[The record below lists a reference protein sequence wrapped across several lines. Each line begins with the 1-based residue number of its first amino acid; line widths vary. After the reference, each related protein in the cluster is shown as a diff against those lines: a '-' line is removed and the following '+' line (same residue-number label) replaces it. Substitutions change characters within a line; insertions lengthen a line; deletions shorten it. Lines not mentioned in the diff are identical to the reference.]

1 MKTEIG
7 LRQRAIALHLQGWN
21 KSEIARKLQ
30 RSRSWVQR
38 WIGRYTCTAPNARF
52 AKQIGCK
59 CHSEEP
65 RLSLQDHSRAPQTM
79 TWCYPE
85 RIKNMVL
92 QIRVEREKGKRT
104 KYQYA
109 LVSAQ
114 AIYYELRDLRV
125 SPLPSPRT
133 IHGWLKQAGRIAKH
147 KSRKAPNP
155 TYPDLPCK
163 AVNDV
168 QELDFKGPF
177 YLQDHAHK
185 YYLMVLRDKMSK
197 KTALRAL
204 ATKSMDAILDFL
216 VDTWQRM
223 GCPRYL
229 KMDNCLDFRG
239 SNLYPRSPSKL
250 MRVCLDLG
258 VQPVF
263 IPLREPWRNGV
274 VENLNGL
281 LARFLFRT
289 QTFETEKQLH
299 QAVQRMETT
308 INTTHRLPAL
318 EGKTPQEFA
327 AKAKLRYPPA
337 NYEWRRRDLRLLKG
351 NVTFIRFVRKSGR
364 ITLTAKDKFLI
375 GKKYKWQYVM
385 ANVDVAKHK
394 LQVIWQ
400 GKHIRSFDYR

>member
-1 MKTEIG
+1 MKTESKI
-7 LRQRAIALHLQGWN
+7 RQQAVALHLQGWK

-30 RSRSWVQR
+30 RSRRWVHR
-38 WIGRYTCTAPNARF
+38 WISRYTTESRT
-52 AKQIGCK
+52 
-59 CHSEEP
+59 E
-65 RLSLQDHSRAPQTM
+65 SLQDHSRAPKQIG
-79 TWCYPE
+79 WAYPE
-85 RIKNMVL
+85 RIKSMVL
-92 QIRVEREKGKRT
+92 QLRAERERGRRA

-114 AIYYELRDLRV
+114 AIYYELRELHI

-133 IHGWLKQAGRIAKH
+133 IHLWLKQAGRIPE
-147 KSRKAPNP
+147 RKVRKPPNA
-155 TYPDLPCK
+155 TYPVLPCR

-168 QELDFKGPF
+168 QELDFKGPL
-177 YLQDHAHK
+177 YLKDRSHK
-185 YYLMVLRDKMSK
+185 YYLMVLRDKVSK

-204 ATKSMDAILDFL
+204 ANKSMDAILGFL
-216 VDTWQRM
+216 VDAWQSM
-223 GCPRYL
+223 GCPKRL

-258 VQPVF
+258 IQPVF

-289 QTFETEKQLH
+289 HSFQTEKQLH

-308 INTTHRLPAL
+308 LNTMHRLPAL

-327 AKAKLRYPPA
+327 ATASLRYPPA
-337 NYEWRRRDLRLLKG
+337 HYDWRTRDLQLLKG
-351 NVTFIRFVRKSGR
+351 KVTFIRFVRKSGR

-375 GKKYKWQYVM
+375 GKKYKWHYVM
-385 ANVDVAKHK
+385 ANVDVAKRK
-394 LQVIWQ
+394 LHVLCQ
-400 GKHIRSFDYR
+400 GKQVRSFAYR

>member
-1 MKTEIG
+1 MKTEVE
-7 LRQRAIALHLQGWN
+7 LRKRAVALSMQGRK
-21 KSEIARKLQ
+21 KSEIARVLQ
-30 RSRSWVQR
+30 RSRPWVDR
-38 WIGRYTCTAPNARF
+38 WIDRYRAEA
-52 AKQIGCK
+52 
-59 CHSEEP
+59 P
-65 RLSLQDHSRAPQTM
+65 RLSLQDRSRAPKQRR
-79 TWCYPE
+79 CAYPE
-85 RIKNMVL
+85 RIKRMVV
-92 QIRVEREKGKRT
+92 QIRQAREQGQRA

-114 AIYYELRDLRV
+114 AIYYELQELGV
-125 SPLPSPRT
+125 SPIPSPRT
-133 IHGWLKQAGRIAKH
+133 IHGWLKEAGQIPERR
-147 KSRKAPNP
+147 SQKAPNL
-155 TYPDLPCK
+155 TYPVLPCQ

-185 YYLMVLRDKMSK
+185 YYLVALRDKWSK

-204 ATKSMDAILDFL
+204 ANKSMDAILDFL
-216 VDTWQRM
+216 VSTWQNI

-281 LARFLFRT
+281 LDRFLFRT
-289 QTFETEKQLH
+289 RTFETEKQLH
-299 QAVQRMETT
+299 QAVRRMETT
-308 INTTHRLPAL
+308 INTRHRLPAL
-318 EGKTPQEFA
+318 EGKTPQEFVA
-327 AKAKLRYPPA
+327 RAKHRYPPA
-337 NYEWRRRDLRLLKG
+337 DYDWRTRDLRGVKG
-351 NVTFIRFVRKSGR
+351 KVTFIRFVRKSGR

-385 ANVDVAKHK
+385 AVVDVVKQK
-394 LQVIWQ
+394 LHVLWQ
-400 GKHIRSFDYR
+400 GKHLTSFDYR

>member
-1 MKTEIG
+1 MRTEIE

-21 KSEIARKLQ
+21 KSEIARKVQ
-30 RSRSWVQR
+30 RSRRWVQR
-38 WIGRYTCTAPNARF
+38 WIQRYR
-52 AKQIGCK
+52 
-59 CHSEEP
+59 SENP
-65 RLSLQDHSRAPQTM
+65 VVSLQDHSRAPRHRS
-79 TWCYPE
+79 WAYPE

-92 QIRVEREKGKRT
+92 QIRKARACGKQA

-114 AIYYELRDLRV
+114 AIYYELRELHV

-133 IHGWLKQAGRIAKH
+133 IHGWLKQAGQIAER
-147 KSRKAPNP
+147 KSRKVPNP
-155 TYPDLPCK
+155 TYPVLPCRG
-163 AVNDV
+163 VNDV

-177 YLQDHAHK
+177 YLQDHSHK
-185 YYLMVLRDKMSK
+185 YYLVALRDKRSK

-204 ATKSMDAILDFL
+204 ASKSMDAILDFL
-216 VDTWQRM
+216 LSAWQKM
-223 GCPRYL
+223 GCPTRL
-229 KMDNCLDFRG
+229 QMDNCLDFRG

-250 MRVCLDLG
+250 VRVCLDLG
-258 VQPVF
+258 IQPIF

-281 LARFLFRT
+281 LDRFLFRT

-299 QAVQRMETT
+299 QAVQRMQTT

-327 AKAKLRYPPA
+327 ATARLRFPPA
-337 NYEWRRRDLRLLKG
+337 HYDWHTRNLQLLKG
-351 NVTFIRFVRKSGR
+351 KVTFIRFVRKSGR

-375 GKKYKWQYVM
+375 GKTYKWQYVL
-385 ANVDVAKHK
+385 ANVDVAKKRLH
-394 LQVIWQ
+394 VIWQ
-400 GKHIRSFDYR
+400 GKHLKSFDYH

>member
-1 MKTEIG
+1 MKTEIE
-7 LRQRAIALHLQGWN
+7 LRKRAIALYLQGWK
-21 KSEIARKLQ
+21 KSEIARKVQ
-30 RSRSWVQR
+30 RSRRWVHR
-38 WIGRYTCTAPNARF
+38 WISRYEPNA
-52 AKQIGCK
+52 
-59 CHSEEP
+59 P
-65 RLSLQDHSRAPQTM
+65 TVSLQDHSRVPQQM
-79 TWCYPE
+79 DGVYPE
-85 RIKNMVL
+85 RIKRMV
-92 QIRVEREKGKRT
+92 IRSRVERERGKRA

-114 AIYYELRDLRV
+114 AIYYELQDLHV
-125 SPLPSPRT
+125 TPLPSPRT
-133 IHGWLKQAGRIAKH
+133 IHRWLKRAGRIRER

-155 TYPDLPCK
+155 TYPLLPCQ

-177 YLQDHAHK
+177 YLQDHLHK
-185 YYLMVLRDKMSK
+185 YYLVALRDKLSK

-204 ATKSMDAILDFL
+204 SNKGMDAILDFL
-216 VDTWQRM
+216 VSAWQSM
-223 GCPRYL
+223 GCPKRL

-250 MRVCLDLG
+250 VRVCLDLG
-258 VQPVF
+258 VKPVF

-281 LARFLFRT
+281 LNRFLLRL

-299 QAVQRMETT
+299 KAVQRMETT

-318 EGKTPQEFA
+318 QGKTPQEFTA
-327 AKAKLRYPPA
+327 NASLCYPPVH
-337 NYEWRRRDLRLLKG
+337 YHWRTRDLQLLKG

-385 ANVDVAKHK
+385 AVVDVAKKRLH
-394 LQVIWQ
+394 VIWQ
-400 GKHIRSFDYR
+400 DKCIKSFDYS

>member
-1 MKTEIG
+1 MKTESA
-7 LRQRAIALHLQGWN
+7 LRKQAIALHRQGWN
-21 KSEIARKLQ
+21 KSEIARKVQ

-38 WIGRYTCTAPNARF
+38 WIGRYHPDAPTV
-52 AKQIGCK
+52 
-59 CHSEEP
+59 
-65 RLSLQDHSRAPQTM
+65 SLQDHSRAPQKM
-79 TWCYPE
+79 TWSYPE
-85 RIKNMVL
+85 RIKNMVI
-92 QIRVEREKGKRT
+92 QIRQEREKGKRT

-114 AIYYELRDLRV
+114 AIYYELRDLHI

-133 IHGWLKQAGRIAKH
+133 IHGWLKQAGRIAAH
-147 KSRKAPNP
+147 KSRKPPNP
-155 TYPDLPCK
+155 TYPDLLCQ

-185 YYLMVLRDKMSK
+185 YYLMVLRDKWSK

-204 ATKSMDAILDFL
+204 ANKSMDAILDFL
-216 VDTWQRM
+216 VAAWQRM

-239 SNLYPRSPSKL
+239 SNLHPRSPSKL

-258 VQPVF
+258 IQPVF

-289 QTFETEKQLH
+289 HTFQTEKQLH
-299 QAVQRMETT
+299 QAVQRMQTT

-318 EGKTPQEFA
+318 QGKTPQEFTA
-327 AKAKLRYPPA
+327 HARLRYPPA
-337 NYEWRRRDLRLLKG
+337 GYEWRRRNLQLLKG
-351 NVTFIRFVRKSGR
+351 NVTFIRLVRKSGR

-375 GKKYKWQYVM
+375 GKKYKWQYVK
-385 ANVDVAKHK
+385 AVVDVARKK
-394 LQVIWQ
+394 LHVIWQ

>member
-1 MKTEIG
+1 MKTELV

-21 KSEIARKLQ
+21 KSEIARKVQ
-30 RSRSWVQR
+30 RSRRWVQR
-38 WIGRYTCTAPNARF
+38 WISRYQAEAPRV
-52 AKQIGCK
+52 
-59 CHSEEP
+59 
-65 RLSLQDHSRAPQTM
+65 SLQDHSRAPKHIP
-79 TWCYPE
+79 WAYPE

-92 QIRVEREKGKRT
+92 QMRMARERGKRA

-114 AIYYELRDLRV
+114 AIYYEMRELGI
-125 SPLPSPRT
+125 SPLPTPDT
-133 IHGWLKQAGRIAKH
+133 IHLWLKQAGRIRER
-147 KSRKAPNP
+147 KSRKPPNP
-155 TYPDLPCK
+155 TYPVLSCR

-168 QELDFKGPF
+168 QELDFKGPLF
-177 YLQDHAHK
+177 LKDHAHK
-185 YYLMVLRDKMSK
+185 YYLMVLRDKLSK

-204 ATKSMDAILDFL
+204 ANKSMDAILDFL
-216 VDTWQRM
+216 LSAWQTL
-223 GCPRYL
+223 GCPKYL

-258 VQPVF
+258 IQPVF

-289 QTFETEKQLH
+289 HTFATEKQLH
-299 QAVQRMETT
+299 QAVQRLETT

-318 EGKTPQEFA
+318 QGKTPQEFTA
-327 AKAKLRYPPA
+327 HARLRYPPN
-337 NYEWRRRDLRLLKG
+337 NYDWRTRDLQLLKG
-351 NVTFIRFVRKSGR
+351 KVTFIRFVRKSGR

-375 GKKYKWQYVM
+375 GKKYKWHYVL
-385 ANVDVAKHK
+385 ANVDVAKRK
-394 LQVIWQ
+394 LHVICQ
-400 GKHIRSFDYR
+400 GKHIKSFDYS

>member
-1 MKTEIG
+1 MLHLLVCEPGGVRMKTESE
-7 LRQRAIALHLQGWN
+7 LRKRAIALYLQGWK
-21 KSEIARKLQ
+21 KSEIARKMQ
-30 RSRSWVQR
+30 RSRRWVHR
-38 WIGRYTCTAPNARF
+38 WIERY
-52 AKQIGCK
+52 
-59 CHSEEP
+59 EP
-65 RLSLQDHSRAPQTM
+65 DTPKLSLQNHSRAPKQREGV
-79 TWCYPE
+79 YSE
-85 RIKNMVL
+85 RIKKMVL
-92 QIRVEREKGKRT
+92 HSREERERGKRA

-114 AIYYELRDLRV
+114 AIYYELRELHV

-133 IHGWLKQAGRIAKH
+133 IHRWLKRAGQIRERKA
-147 KSRKAPNP
+147 RKAPNP
-155 TYPDLPCK
+155 TYPVLSCQ

-177 YLQDHAHK
+177 YLQDHTHK

-204 ATKSMDAILDFL
+204 ATKGMDAILDFL
-216 VDTWQRM
+216 VSAWQNM

-281 LARFLFRT
+281 LNRFLFRL
-289 QTFETEKQLH
+289 QTFATEKQLH
-299 QAVQRMETT
+299 QAVQRLETT

-318 EGKTPQEFA
+318 QGRTPQEFA
-327 AKAKLRYPPA
+327 AHARLRYPPA
-337 NYEWRRRDLRLLKG
+337 NYDWRRRDLQLLKG
-351 NVTFIRFVRKSGR
+351 KVT
-364 ITLTAKDKFLI
+364 
-375 GKKYKWQYVM
+375 
-385 ANVDVAKHK
+385 
-394 LQVIWQ
+394 
-400 GKHIRSFDYR
+400 RS

>member
-1 MKTEIG
+1 MKTEIA
-7 LRQRAIALHLQGWN
+7 LRKQAIALHLQGWN
-21 KSEIARKLQ
+21 KSEIARKVQ

-38 WIGRYTCTAPNARF
+38 WSGRYHPDAPT
-52 AKQIGCK
+52 G
-59 CHSEEP
+59 
-65 RLSLQDHSRAPQTM
+65 SLHDHSRAPQKM
-79 TWCYPE
+79 AWSYPE
-85 RIKNMVL
+85 RIKKMVI
-92 QIRVEREKGKRT
+92 QIRQEREKGKRA

-114 AIYYELRDLRV
+114 AIYYELRELHI

-133 IHGWLKQAGRIAKH
+133 IHVWLKQADRIPER

-155 TYPDLPCK
+155 TYPVLPCQ

-168 QELDFKGPF
+168 HELDFKGPF
-177 YLQDHAHK
+177 YLKDHLHK
-185 YYLMVLRDKMSK
+185 YYLVALRDKLSK

-204 ATKSMDAILDFL
+204 ANKSIDAILDF
-216 VDTWQRM
+216 VVSAWQRI
-223 GCPRYL
+223 GCPKRL

-250 MRVCLDLG
+250 VRVCLDLG
-258 VQPVF
+258 VRPVF

-281 LARFLFRT
+281 LDRFLLRT

-318 EGKTPQEFA
+318 KGKTPQEFA
-327 AKAKLRYPPA
+327 ATAKLRYPPTH
-337 NYEWRRRDLRLLKG
+337 YDWRTRDLQLLKG
-351 NVTFIRFVRKSGR
+351 NVTFIRLVRKSGR
-364 ITLTAKDKFLI
+364 ITVTANDKFLV
-375 GKKYKWQYVM
+375 GKKYKWQYVL
-385 ANVDVAKHK
+385 AVVDVAKK
-394 LQVIWQ
+394 RLNIIWQ
-400 GKHIRSFDYR
+400 AKHLKSFDYS

>member
-1 MKTEIG
+1 MKTELV
-7 LRQRAIALHLQGWN
+7 LRKQAVTLHLQGWN
-21 KSEIARKLQ
+21 KSEIARKVE
-30 RSRSWVQR
+30 RSRRWVQR
-38 WIGRYTCTAPNARF
+38 WISRYQAEAPTV
-52 AKQIGCK
+52 
-59 CHSEEP
+59 
-65 RLSLQDHSRAPQTM
+65 SLQDRSRAPKHIP
-79 TWCYPE
+79 WAYPE
-85 RIKNMVL
+85 QIQTMVL
-92 QIRVEREKGKRT
+92 QMRVARERGKRA

-114 AIYYELRDLRV
+114 AIYYEMRELGIW
-125 SPLPSPRT
+125 PLPTPDT
-133 IHGWLKQAGRIAKH
+133 IHLWLKQAGRIREH

-155 TYPDLPCK
+155 TYPELPCQ
-163 AVNDV
+163 AVNAV
-168 QELDFKGPF
+168 QELDFKGPL

-204 ATKSMDAILDFL
+204 SNKSMDAIVDFL
-216 VDTWQRM
+216 VSAWQNM
-223 GCPRYL
+223 GCPKYL

-289 QTFETEKQLH
+289 HTFATEKQLH
-299 QAVQRMETT
+299 QAVQRLETT
-308 INTTHRLPAL
+308 INTTHRLLAL
-318 EGKTPQEFA
+318 EGKTPHEFA
-327 AKAKLRYPPA
+327 AHARLRYPPH
-337 NYEWRRRDLRLLKG
+337 NYDWRTRDLQLLKG
-351 NVTFIRFVRKSGR
+351 KVTFIRFVRKSGR

-375 GKKYKWQYVM
+375 GKKYKWHYVM
-385 ANVDVAKHK
+385 ASVDVAKKRLH
-394 LQVIWQ
+394 VICQ
-400 GKHIRSFDYR
+400 GKHIKSFDYS

>member
-1 MKTEIG
+1 MKTEIE
-7 LRQRAIALHLQGWN
+7 LRKKAIALHLQGWN
-21 KSEIARKLQ
+21 KSEIARKVQ
-30 RSRSWVQR
+30 RSRRWVHR
-38 WIGRYTCTAPNARF
+38 WISRYEPEAP
-52 AKQIGCK
+52 AK
-59 CHSEEP
+59 
-65 RLSLQDHSRAPQTM
+65 SLQDHSRAPKHIR
-79 TWCYPE
+79 WAYPE
-85 RIKNMVL
+85 RIKRMAI
-92 QIRVEREKGKRT
+92 QIRIARERGKRV

-114 AIYYELRDLRV
+114 AIYYEMRELGIA
-125 SPLPSPRT
+125 PLPTPDT
-133 IHGWLKQAGRIAKH
+133 IHLWLQQAGHIRK
-147 KSRKAPNP
+147 RKARKEPNP
-155 TYPDLPCK
+155 TYPVLPCK

-177 YLQDHAHK
+177 YLQDHSHK
-185 YYLMVLRDKMSK
+185 YYLMVLRDKLSK

-204 ATKSMDAILDFL
+204 ANKSMDAIVDFL
-216 VDTWQRM
+216 VSAWQKM
-223 GCPRYL
+223 GCPKRL

-289 QTFETEKQLH
+289 HTFETEKQLH
-299 QAVQRMETT
+299 QAVQRMEST

-327 AKAKLRYPPA
+327 AHAKLRYPPA
-337 NYEWRRRDLRLLKG
+337 NYDWRIRDLQLLKG
-351 NVTFIRFVRKSGR
+351 KVTFIRFVRKSGR

-385 ANVDVAKHK
+385 ANVDVARKQ
-394 LQVIWQ
+394 LNVICQ
-400 GKHIRSFDYR
+400 GKQVRSFDYR